1 MIMYKINILFLILLF
16 SCADKESKK
25 SDNIPW
31 YYFDETNKMDNSKQY
46 VAYTIS
52 KNYLNFKFPYNGG
65 SFFYLVLKNKD
76 GNHVLLY
83 SENAHFIRDSYIKVK
98 FDDEEPIDFWY
109 KISAYRSNDAIFI
122 DESEEFIEKLK
133 KSNKVMIEVP
143 FYDNGRKIIEFDTYG
158 LTWYFK

>member
-1 MIMYKINILFLILLF
+1 MLMLF
-16 SCADKESKK
+16 SCIGNESKK

-31 YYFDETNKMDNSKQY
+31 YYFDDTNKMDNSKQY

-52 KNYLNFKFPYNGG
+52 KNYLNFKFPYDGG
-65 SFFYLVLKNKD
+65 SFFHLVLKNKN

-83 SENAHFIRDSYIKVK
+83 SENAQFIRDSYIKVK

-109 KISAYRSNDAIFI
+109 KISAYGSSDAIFI

-133 KSNKVMIEVP
+133 KSNKVMIEAP